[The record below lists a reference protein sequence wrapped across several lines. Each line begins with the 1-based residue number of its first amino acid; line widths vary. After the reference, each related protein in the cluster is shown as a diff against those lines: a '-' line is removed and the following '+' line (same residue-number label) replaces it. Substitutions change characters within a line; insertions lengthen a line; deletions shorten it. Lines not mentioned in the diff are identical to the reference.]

1 MKKMKKLNNKGFSL
15 VELIIVI
22 AIMAVLVGVLAPQ
35 FTKYVGQSKTSAD
48 GTNADTLRTT
58 AASCLADTTCTYAQT
73 TEQTY
78 TINGSAPTAATADG
92 NLFTLMEAA
101 MGSSNWPST
110 QSKTTGFTLKIT
122 PATGGGYTVDVT
134 Y

>member
-48 GTNADTLRTT
+48 ASNAELIRTT
-58 AASCLADTTCTYAQT
+58 ASAVLADTSCTYAE
-73 TEQTY
+73 TESKDY
-78 TINGSAPTAATADG
+78 TINGTALTDSGNSGNFFSLMTAAI
-92 NLFTLMEAA
+92 
-101 MGSSNWPST
+101 GSEWPKT
-110 QSKTTGFTLKIT
+110 QSKTTGFKMTIK
-122 PATGGGYTVDVT
+122 PATGGGYTVEVT